1 VNYRKQIRSGLET
14 LSLEHS
20 EQQLDQLDAY
30 LALLHKWN
38 RAYNL
43 TAVRDPAQMVGRHL
57 LDSLAIAP
65 WLHGAHFADVGT
77 GAGLPGIPLAIMRP
91 DSRFELIDSNGK
103 KIRFVTQAI
112 NELQL
117 GNAHATQC
125 RVEDHRPQQGYDAV
139 TSRAFAALTDMAQG
153 CSHMLAPD
161 GVLLAL
167 KGIYPDDEIQALPAQ
182 YGIEAS
188 HALQVPGETGERH
201 LIVIRPRRHSG
212 PEQHVAGPSAAGK
225 SAAE

>member
-1 VNYRKQIRSGLET
+1 LNYREQIRRGLEA

-43 TAVRDPAQMVGRHL
+43 TAVRDPQSMIGRHL
-57 LDSLAIAP
+57 LDSLAVAP
-65 WLHGAHFADVGT
+65 WLKGTHFADVGT

-91 DSRFELIDSNGK
+91 QSRFELIDSNGK
-103 KIRFVTQAI
+103 KIRFVTQAV

-125 RVEDHRPQQGYDAV
+125 RVEDHQPECGYDAV
-139 TSRAFAALTDMAQG
+139 TSRAFASLTDMAEG
-153 CSHMLAPD
+153 CSHMLVA
-161 GVLLAL
+161 GGELLAL
-167 KGIYPDDEIQALPAQ
+167 KGVYPADEIAALPPR
-182 YGIEAS
+182 YRVEAS
-188 HALQVPGETGERH
+188 HVLEVPGETGQRH
-201 LIVIRPRRHSG
+201 LIVVKTVEP
-212 PEQHVAGPSAAGK
+212 
-225 SAAE
+225 

>member
-43 TAVRDPAQMVGRHL
+43 TAVRDPAQMIGRHL
-57 LDSLAIAP
+57 LDSLAVAP
-65 WLHGAHFADVGT
+65 WLKGTHFADVGT

-91 DSRFELIDSNGK
+91 QSRFELIDSNGK
-103 KIRFVTQAI
+103 KIRFVMQAI
-112 NELQL
+112 NELKM

-125 RVEDHRPQQGYDAV
+125 RVEDHRPERGYDAV
-139 TSRAFAALTDMAQG
+139 TSRAFASLADMAEG
-153 CSHMLAPD
+153 CGHLLVP
-161 GVLLAL
+161 GGELLAL
-167 KGIYPDDEIQALPAQ
+167 KGIYPGEEIEALPPR
-182 YGIEAS
+182 YRVEAS
-188 HALQVPGETGERH
+188 HALQVPGETGQRH
-201 LIVIRPRRHSG
+201 LIVVKT
-212 PEQHVAGPSAAGK
+212 VAP
-225 SAAE
+225 